1 MIKLRKIEPSDLPF
15 LYQWEN
21 DVTMW
26 ADSDTHNPLSRHDLH
41 QYIENTTGDIYRD
54 GQLRLI
60 VEGVADTSSPNS
72 PVASSPNII
81 GCIDLFDFD
90 ARNRKAAIGMYI
102 APEARGK
109 GVGKQAV
116 RLLLDYALDFLHL
129 RMVYAIISVH
139 NTACFPTPFPRA
151 SGAIYIPIA
160 ALRLRASKSKRSMQP
175 IILGDEATGLLG
187 DEVSATPSM
196 IRRNC
201 PSR

>member
-1 MIKLRKIEPSDLPF
+1 MLRLRKIEPSDLPF

-21 DVTMW
+21 DATMW

-60 VEGVADTSSPNS
+60 IEESQLSTKVV
-72 PVASSPNII
+72 

-102 APEARGK
+102 APDARGK

-116 RLLLDYALDFLHL
+116 QLLLDYAFNFLHL

-139 NTACFPTPFPRA
+139 NIAC
-151 SGAIYIPIA
+151 SHIYEQ
-160 ALRLRASKSKRSMQP
+160 M
-175 IILGDEATGLLG
+175 GF
-187 DEVSATPSM
+187 TPSSPLANWTLESDA
-196 IRRNC
+196 ILWQKSQNHGVV
-201 PSR
+201 

>member
-1 MIKLRKIEPSDLPF
+1 
-15 LYQWEN
+15 
-21 DVTMW
+21 MW

-60 VEGVADTSSPNS
+60 IEDSQLSTVNCQLSTLNS
-72 PVASSPNII
+72 QLSTVNCQLSTNIV

-116 RLLLDYALDFLHL
+116 QWLLDYAFNFLHL
-129 RMVYAIISVH
+129 RMVYAIISV
-139 NTACFPTPFPRA
+139 NNVACSRLYEQMDFLPSSP
-151 SGAIYIPIA
+151 
-160 ALRLRASKSKRSMQP
+160 LRAWTLEGDA
-175 IILGDEATGLLG
+175 ILWQKMNT
-187 DEVSATPSM
+187 
-196 IRRNC
+196 N
-201 PSR
+201 

>member
-1 MIKLRKIEPSDLPF
+1 MLRLRKIEPSDLPF

-21 DVTMW
+21 DATMW

-60 VEGVADTSSPNS
+60 IEESHLSTKVV
-72 PVASSPNII
+72 

-116 RLLLDYALDFLHL
+116 QLLLDYAFNFLHL
-129 RMVYAIISVH
+129 RMIYAIISVH
-139 NTACFPTPFPRA
+139 NIAC
-151 SGAIYIPIA
+151 SHIYEQ
-160 ALRLRASKSKRSMQP
+160 M
-175 IILGDEATGLLG
+175 GF
-187 DEVSATPSM
+187 TPSSPLANWTLEGDA
-196 IRRNC
+196 ILWQRSQNH
-201 PSR
+201 

>member
-1 MIKLRKIEPSDLPF
+1 
-15 LYQWEN
+15 
-21 DVTMW
+21 MW

-60 VEGVADTSSPNS
+60 IESSE
-72 PVASSPNII
+72 AGIM

-116 RLLLDYALDFLHL
+116 EQLLDYAFGFLHL
-129 RMVYAIISVH
+129 RMIYAIISVH
-139 NTACFPTPFPRA
+139 NHPC
-151 SGAIYIPIA
+151 S
-160 ALRLRASKSKRSMQP
+160 
-175 IILGDEATGLLG
+175 
-187 DEVSATPSM
+187 
-196 IRRNC
+196 
-201 PSR
+201 

>member
-1 MIKLRKIEPSDLPF
+1 MRKIEPSDLPF

-21 DVTMW
+21 DATMW

-60 VEGVADTSSPNS
+60 IEDSQLSTLNS
-72 PVASSPNII
+72 QLSTKIV

-102 APEARGK
+102 APDARGR

-116 RLLLDYALDFLHL
+116 QLLLDYAFNFLHL
-129 RMVYAIISVH
+129 RMVYAIISV
-139 NTACFPTPFPRA
+139 NNVACSRLYEQMDFLPSSP
-151 SGAIYIPIA
+151 
-160 ALRLRASKSKRSMQP
+160 LRAWTLEGDA
-175 IILGDEATGLLG
+175 ILWQKMN
-187 DEVSATPSM
+187 S
-196 IRRNC
+196 N
-201 PSR
+201 

>member
-1 MIKLRKIEPSDLPF
+1 MLRLRKIEPSDLPF

-21 DVTMW
+21 DATMW

-60 VEGVADTSSPNS
+60 IEESQLSTKVV
-72 PVASSPNII
+72 

-116 RLLLDYALDFLHL
+116 QQLLDYAFDFLHL

-139 NTACFPTPFPRA
+139 NIAC
-151 SGAIYIPIA
+151 SHIYEQ
-160 ALRLRASKSKRSMQP
+160 M
-175 IILGDEATGLLG
+175 GF
-187 DEVSATPSM
+187 TPSSPLANWTLEGDA
-196 IRRNC
+196 ILWQRSQNH
-201 PSR
+201 

>member
-1 MIKLRKIEPSDLPF
+1 MLRLRKIEPSDLPF

-21 DVTMW
+21 DASMW

-60 VEGVADTSSPNS
+60 IEESQLSTKVV
-72 PVASSPNII
+72 

-102 APEARGK
+102 APDARGK

-116 RLLLDYALDFLHL
+116 QLLEDYAFGFLHL
-129 RMVYAIISVH
+129 RMIYAIISVH
-139 NTACFPTPFPRA
+139 NTAC
-151 SGAIYIPIA
+151 SHIYEQ
-160 ALRLRASKSKRSMQP
+160 M
-175 IILGDEATGLLG
+175 GY
-187 DEVSATPSM
+187 TPSSLLKDWTLEGDAVLWQKCGLVVD
-196 IRRNC
+196 N
-201 PSR
+201 S

>member
-1 MIKLRKIEPSDLPF
+1 MKNHNARKVSLVYLDSVGCKGMIKLRKIEPSDLPF

-60 VEGVADTSSPNS
+60 IEDSQLSYTSS
-72 PVASSPNII
+72 ASDRSSESEIRTSI
-81 GCIDLFDFD
+81 LGCIDLFDFD

-102 APEARGK
+102 APDARGN

-116 RLLLDYALDFLHL
+116 QLLEDYAFGFLHL
-129 RMVYAIISVH
+129 RMLYAIISVH
-139 NTACFPTPFPRA
+139 NTPCSHIYEQMGYSPSSLLKDWTLE
-151 SGAIYIPIA
+151 GDAI
-160 ALRLRASKSKRSMQP
+160 LWQKSQ
-175 IILGDEATGLLG
+175 D
-187 DEVSATPSM
+187 
-196 IRRNC
+196 
-201 PSR
+201 

>member
-1 MIKLRKIEPSDLPF
+1 MRKIEPSDLPF

-60 VEGVADTSSPNS
+60 IEDSQLSTKIV
-72 PVASSPNII
+72 

-102 APEARGK
+102 APDARGR

-116 RLLLDYALDFLHL
+116 QLLLDYAFNFLHL
-129 RMVYAIISVH
+129 RMVYAIISV
-139 NTACFPTPFPRA
+139 NNVACSRLYEQMDFLPSSP
-151 SGAIYIPIA
+151 
-160 ALRLRASKSKRSMQP
+160 LRAWTLEGDA
-175 IILGDEATGLLG
+175 ILWQKINT
-187 DEVSATPSM
+187 
-196 IRRNC
+196 N
-201 PSR
+201 

>member
-1 MIKLRKIEPSDLPF
+1 MLRLRKIEPSDLPF

-60 VEGVADTSSPNS
+60 IESNDATQPTTS
-72 PVASSPNII
+72 IL

-102 APEARGK
+102 SPDARGN

-116 RLLLDYALDFLHL
+116 QLLEDYAFGFLHL
-129 RMVYAIISVH
+129 RMLYAIISVH
-139 NTACFPTPFPRA
+139 NTPCSHIYEQIGYSPSSLLKDWTLE
-151 SGAIYIPIA
+151 GDAI
-160 ALRLRASKSKRSMQP
+160 LWQKSQ
-175 IILGDEATGLLG
+175 D
-187 DEVSATPSM
+187 
-196 IRRNC
+196 
-201 PSR
+201 

>member
-1 MIKLRKIEPSDLPF
+1 MMIKLRKIEPSDLPF

-21 DVTMW
+21 DATMW

-60 VEGVADTSSPNS
+60 IESIEDTPVPDTQYPIPNTRTL
-72 PVASSPNII
+72 

-102 APEARGK
+102 SPDARGK

-116 RLLLDYALDFLHL
+116 ELLLDYAFGYLHL
-129 RMVYAIISVH
+129 RMLYAIISVC
-139 NTACFPTPFPRA
+139 NA
-151 SGAIYIPIA
+151 SCSHIYEQMGFAPSSPLKDWTIEGDAILWQKTSNA
-160 ALRLRASKSKRSMQP
+160 K
-175 IILGDEATGLLG
+175 
-187 DEVSATPSM
+187 
-196 IRRNC
+196 
-201 PSR
+201 

>member
-1 MIKLRKIEPSDLPF
+1 
-15 LYQWEN
+15 
-21 DVTMW
+21 MW

-60 VEGVADTSSPNS
+60 IEESQLSTKVV
-72 PVASSPNII
+72 

-116 RLLLDYALDFLHL
+116 QLLLAYAFDFLHL

-139 NTACFPTPFPRA
+139 NTSC
-151 SGAIYIPIA
+151 SHIYEQ
-160 ALRLRASKSKRSMQP
+160 M
-175 IILGDEATGLLG
+175 GF
-187 DEVSATPSM
+187 TPSSPLANWTLEGDA
-196 IRRNC
+196 ILWQKSQNY
-201 PSR
+201 

>member
-1 MIKLRKIEPSDLPF
+1 MNLKLRKIEPSDLPF

-21 DVTMW
+21 DATMW

-60 VEGVADTSSPNS
+60 IEESQLSTKVV
-72 PVASSPNII
+72 

-116 RLLLDYALDFLHL
+116 QQLLDYAFDFLHL
-129 RMVYAIISVH
+129 RIVYAIISVH
-139 NTACFPTPFPRA
+139 NIAC
-151 SGAIYIPIA
+151 SHIYEQ
-160 ALRLRASKSKRSMQP
+160 M
-175 IILGDEATGLLG
+175 GF
-187 DEVSATPSM
+187 TPSSPLANWTLEGDA
-196 IRRNC
+196 ILWQRSQNH
-201 PSR
+201 

>member
-1 MIKLRKIEPSDLPF
+1 MNKVNLQLRKIEPSDLPF

-21 DVTMW
+21 DATMW

-60 VEGVADTSSPNS
+60 IEDSQLSTLNS
-72 PVASSPNII
+72 QLSTKIV

-102 APEARGK
+102 APDARGR

-116 RLLLDYALDFLHL
+116 QLLLDYAFNFLHL
-129 RMVYAIISVH
+129 RMVYAIISV
-139 NTACFPTPFPRA
+139 NNVACSRLYEQMDFLPSSP
-151 SGAIYIPIA
+151 
-160 ALRLRASKSKRSMQP
+160 LRAWTLEGDA
-175 IILGDEATGLLG
+175 ILWQKMNT
-187 DEVSATPSM
+187 
-196 IRRNC
+196 N
-201 PSR
+201 

>member
-1 MIKLRKIEPSDLPF
+1 MNTVNLQLRKIEPSDLPF

-21 DVTMW
+21 DATMW

-60 VEGVADTSSPNS
+60 IEDSQLSTLNS
-72 PVASSPNII
+72 QLSTKIV

-102 APEARGK
+102 APDARGR

-116 RLLLDYALDFLHL
+116 QLLLDYAFNFLHL
-129 RMVYAIISVH
+129 RMVYAIISV
-139 NTACFPTPFPRA
+139 NNVACSRLYEQMDFLPSSP
-151 SGAIYIPIA
+151 
-160 ALRLRASKSKRSMQP
+160 LRAWTLEGDA
-175 IILGDEATGLLG
+175 ILWQKMN
-187 DEVSATPSM
+187 S
-196 IRRNC
+196 N
-201 PSR
+201 

>member
-1 MIKLRKIEPSDLPF
+1 MLRLRKIEPSDLPF

-26 ADSDTHNPLSRHDLH
+26 ADSDTHNPLSRHDLR

-60 VEGVADTSSPNS
+60 IEYDESTS
-72 PVASSPNII
+72 VASSHRIV
-81 GCIDLFDFD
+81 GSIDLFDFD

-116 RLLLDYALDFLHL
+116 QSLLDYAFGFLQL
-129 RMVYAIISVH
+129 RMLYAIISVH
-139 NTACFPTPFPRA
+139 NVAC
-151 SGAIYIPIA
+151 SHIYEQ
-160 ALRLRASKSKRSMQP
+160 M
-175 IILGDEATGLLG
+175 GF
-187 DEVSATPSM
+187 TPSTPLVDWTLEGDA
-196 IRRNC
+196 ILWQKRK
-201 PSR
+201 

>member
-1 MIKLRKIEPSDLPF
+1 MLRLRKIEPSDLPF

-21 DVTMW
+21 DATMW

-60 VEGVADTSSPNS
+60 IEDSQLSTFNTQHSTQ
-72 PVASSPNII
+72 IL

-102 APEARGK
+102 APDARGR

-116 RLLLDYALDFLHL
+116 QLLLDYAFNFLHL
-129 RMVYAIISVH
+129 RMVYAIISV
-139 NTACFPTPFPRA
+139 NNVACSRLYEQMDFLPSSP
-151 SGAIYIPIA
+151 
-160 ALRLRASKSKRSMQP
+160 LRAWTLEGDA
-175 IILGDEATGLLG
+175 ILWQKINT
-187 DEVSATPSM
+187 
-196 IRRNC
+196 N
-201 PSR
+201 

>member
-1 MIKLRKIEPSDLPF
+1 MLRLRKIEPSDLPF

-21 DVTMW
+21 DATMW

-60 VEGVADTSSPNS
+60 IEESQLSTKVV
-72 PVASSPNII
+72 

-109 GVGKQAV
+109 GVGKLAV
-116 RLLLDYALDFLHL
+116 QLLLDYAFNFLHL

-139 NTACFPTPFPRA
+139 NIAC
-151 SGAIYIPIA
+151 SHIYEQ
-160 ALRLRASKSKRSMQP
+160 M
-175 IILGDEATGLLG
+175 GF
-187 DEVSATPSM
+187 TPSSPLANWTLEGDA
-196 IRRNC
+196 ILWQRSQNH
-201 PSR
+201 

>member
-1 MIKLRKIEPSDLPF
+1 MLCLRKIEPSDLPF

-21 DVTMW
+21 DATMW

-60 VEGVADTSSPNS
+60 IESSE
-72 PVASSPNII
+72 AGIM

-116 RLLLDYALDFLHL
+116 EQLLDYAFGFLHL
-129 RMVYAIISVH
+129 RMIYAIISVH
-139 NTACFPTPFPRA
+139 NHPCSRIYEQMGFIPSSPLKDWTLE
-151 SGAIYIPIA
+151 GDAI
-160 ALRLRASKSKRSMQP
+160 LWQKSNTN
-175 IILGDEATGLLG
+175 E
-187 DEVSATPSM
+187 
-196 IRRNC
+196 
-201 PSR
+201 

>member
-1 MIKLRKIEPSDLPF
+1 MLKLRKIEPSDLPF

-21 DVTMW
+21 DATMW

-60 VEGVADTSSPNS
+60 IESSE
-72 PVASSPNII
+72 AGIM

-116 RLLLDYALDFLHL
+116 EQLLDYAFGFLHL
-129 RMVYAIISVH
+129 RMIYAIISVH
-139 NTACFPTPFPRA
+139 NHPCSRIYEQMGFIPSSPLKDWTLE
-151 SGAIYIPIA
+151 GDAI
-160 ALRLRASKSKRSMQP
+160 LWQKSNTN
-175 IILGDEATGLLG
+175 E
-187 DEVSATPSM
+187 
-196 IRRNC
+196 
-201 PSR
+201 

>member
-1 MIKLRKIEPSDLPF
+1 MNLKLRKIEPSDLPF

-21 DVTMW
+21 DATMW

-60 VEGVADTSSPNS
+60 IEESQLSTKV
-72 PVASSPNII
+72 I

-116 RLLLDYALDFLHL
+116 QQLLDYAFDFLHL
-129 RMVYAIISVH
+129 RIVYAIISVH
-139 NTACFPTPFPRA
+139 NIAC
-151 SGAIYIPIA
+151 SHIYEQ
-160 ALRLRASKSKRSMQP
+160 M
-175 IILGDEATGLLG
+175 GF
-187 DEVSATPSM
+187 TPSSPLANWTLEGDA
-196 IRRNC
+196 ILWQRSQNH
-201 PSR
+201 

>member
-1 MIKLRKIEPSDLPF
+1 MIKLRKIEPSDIPF

-21 DVTMW
+21 DATMW

-60 VEGVADTSSPNS
+60 IEESQLSTKVV
-72 PVASSPNII
+72 

-102 APEARGK
+102 APDARGK

-116 RLLLDYALDFLHL
+116 QLLEDYAFGFLHL
-129 RMVYAIISVH
+129 RMLYAIISVH
-139 NTACFPTPFPRA
+139 NTACSHIYEQMGYLPSSLLKDWTLEGDAILWQKTTPHH
-151 SGAIYIPIA
+151 S
-160 ALRLRASKSKRSMQP
+160 
-175 IILGDEATGLLG
+175 
-187 DEVSATPSM
+187 
-196 IRRNC
+196 
-201 PSR
+201 

>member
-1 MIKLRKIEPSDLPF
+1 MLRLRKIEPSDLPF

-21 DVTMW
+21 DATMW

-60 VEGVADTSSPNS
+60 IEESQLSTKVV
-72 PVASSPNII
+72 

-116 RLLLDYALDFLHL
+116 QLLLAYAFDFLHL

-139 NTACFPTPFPRA
+139 NIAC
-151 SGAIYIPIA
+151 SHIYEQ
-160 ALRLRASKSKRSMQP
+160 M
-175 IILGDEATGLLG
+175 GF
-187 DEVSATPSM
+187 TPSSPLANWTLEGDA
-196 IRRNC
+196 ILWQRSQNHGVV
-201 PSR
+201 